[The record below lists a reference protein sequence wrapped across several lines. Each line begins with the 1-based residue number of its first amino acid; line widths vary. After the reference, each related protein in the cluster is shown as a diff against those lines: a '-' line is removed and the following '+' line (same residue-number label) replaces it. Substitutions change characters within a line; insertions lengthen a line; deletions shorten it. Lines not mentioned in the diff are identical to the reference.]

1 MDFSEDGSYF
11 AIAADGGRGD
21 AYCDAIARF
30 ETADRGT
37 VTATWVDYTGT
48 DSVTALEVADGLV
61 YVAGHFRWLNN
72 ANGNDSKGNGGVD
85 RYGFGALDAGN
96 GVPMAWNPGR
106 SPGGNLPA
114 DGVAWGPIVWELW
127 KGGNGLYAGF
137 DSDGAGGE
145 YHGRQALFPVAGG
158 RTIPVQDA
166 PDATIGYLYLG
177 AGDGKLTRVPFD
189 GTTVGAPQLTTQ
201 TQFTSG
207 RAAFS
212 LSNKLA
218 WARTDPTAPAGS
230 MLNVS
235 IFSSGTVGTPW
246 VSSGYNSWFDAG
258 SMTAA
263 FFLAGRMYYTVST
276 SNALY
281 YRYLTTDGFVLGCT
295 AFTLPTTGID
305 WRMVRGMAWVGGRI
319 VYGSTDG
326 VLRSAGFDPTAAV
339 AVAGE
344 TATVVAPSTENARW
358 SSPTLFFATS

>member
-1 MDFSEDGSYF
+1 
-11 AIAADGGRGD
+11 
-21 AYCDAIARF
+21 
-30 ETADRGT
+30 
-37 VTATWVDYTGT
+37 
-48 DSVTALEVADGLV
+48 
-61 YVAGHFRWLNN
+61 
-72 ANGNDSKGNGGVD
+72 
-85 RYGFGALDAGN
+85 
-96 GVPMAWNPGR
+96 
-106 SPGGNLPA
+106 
-114 DGVAWGPIVWELW
+114 
-127 KGGNGLYAGF
+127 
-137 DSDGAGGE
+137 
-145 YHGRQALFPVAGG
+145 
-158 RTIPVQDA
+158 
-166 PDATIGYLYLG
+166 
-177 AGDGKLTRVPFD
+177 
-189 GTTVGAPQLTTQ
+189 
-201 TQFTSG
+201 
-207 RAAFS
+207 
-212 LSNKLA
+212 
-218 WARTDPTAPAGS
+218 

-235 IFSSGTVGTPW
+235 IFNSGTVGTPW